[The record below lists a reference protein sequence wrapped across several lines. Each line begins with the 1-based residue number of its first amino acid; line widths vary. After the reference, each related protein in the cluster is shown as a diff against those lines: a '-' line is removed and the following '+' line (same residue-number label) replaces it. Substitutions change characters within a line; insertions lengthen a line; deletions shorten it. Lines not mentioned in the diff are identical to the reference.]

1 MSEHLGGTMT
11 TRRILTA
18 IAVCATLLLT
28 GCVEEPPPTDIDLAL
43 CQVEKSTVRTAAIAF
58 HALHGR
64 YPAIA
69 QELVDANLLEE
80 APQHAW
86 MFTVVDE
93 SLVLVGPC

>member
-1 MSEHLGGTMT
+1 MT

-43 CQVEKSTVRTAAIAF
+43 CQVEKSTVKTAAIAF
-58 HALHGR
+58 HITYGR

-69 QELVDANLLEE
+69 QELFDTNFLDK
-80 APQHAW
+80 APEHAW
-86 MFTVVDE
+86 MFTVVDDR
-93 SLVLVGPC
+93 LVLVGPC